1 MKGRFP
7 NLWARVAAIAIVLA
21 GVVWA
26 AVGQLNAP
34 DWVKAIC
41 AAVAAGAGGSG
52 TLLIDRIKN
61 SKDRQTKLRDNL
73 RFWQP
78 PNARLFSTNEID
90 PFKLRITPSQLAQA
104 AAGQGA
110 APPYV
115 PRDQDAE
122 LDRALGSKTFVLVI
136 GESKAGKSRSAF
148 EAARRVHPSCHLV
161 VPERR
166 DSLQIVMA
174 LDPPLDLRNSVVWLD
189 DLEGYLGSD
198 NEGLTVK
205 LLEACEAQQVH
216 VLATMRTTEF
226 EKYAPDQRVARSIR
240 EVLDRAETI
249 RLETILSAK
258 ELDAAQQ
265 QYPRADQH
273 FLPGL
278 RQYGLGAYLLA
289 GPELIRRLENQRG
302 EAGSSI
308 VLAAIDWR
316 RAGLTRSIT
325 EAMLTKLYPCYLRQG
340 REATVETFTNGLK
353 WARDEIYPLVAL
365 LFLDGQGP
373 PPTFKAF
380 DYIVDH
386 VTRLA
391 PPVPRASWDLV
402 LESARPEEGFEIGVS
417 AAALEQSDVAERAFI
432 RAAESGI
439 RDAANNL
446 GVVLEERGETRGAE
460 AWYRKA
466 AELGDVFAAYNL
478 AVILDERGDVPEAQK
493 WYRLAADAGDP
504 DAQNNLA
511 NILDD
516 QGQHAEAEALYR
528 QAAASGLNL
537 AVHNLGEL
545 FEARGDRAE
554 AEKWY
559 RQAALSGEADEA
571 VAVGKVL
578 EEKGDPN
585 AERWFRQAA
594 EKGDRDGAY
603 RLAGILE
610 EGGDIDGA
618 SAWYQKAADA
628 GLLDAMNDLALLLD
642 TKGDVVGEEAW
653 LKKAAAGGQA
663 EAHYNLGVLFED
675 RHEPAEAERWY
686 RQAAELGMDD
696 AKDRLAALT
705 R

>member
-7 NLWARVAAIAIVLA
+7 NLWAAILGVAIVLA

-26 AVGQLNAP
+26 AVDQLHAP
-34 DWVKAIC
+34 DWVKAVS
-41 AAVAAGAGGSG
+41 AAVAAAAGGGG
-52 TLLIDRIKN
+52 TLLLNRFKN
-61 SKDRQTKLRDNL
+61 RNDRQTKLRDNL

-78 PNARLFSTNEID
+78 PNTRLRSISEID
-90 PFKLRITPSQLAQA
+90 PFKLRITPSTLAQE

-115 PRDQDAE
+115 PRDQDVE
-122 LDRALGSKTFVLVI
+122 LDQALRSKTFVLVI

-148 EAARRVHPSCHLV
+148 EAARRVHPKCHLV

-166 DSLQIVMA
+166 DSLQIVTA
-174 LDPPLDLRNSVVWLD
+174 LDPPLDLRNCVVWLD

-198 NEGLTVK
+198 NEGVTAK
-205 LLEACEAQQVH
+205 LLETFEAQQVH

-226 EKYAPDQRVARSIR
+226 EKYGPDQRVARSIR
-240 EVLDRAETI
+240 EVLDRAEII
-249 RLETILSAK
+249 RLGTILSPK
-258 ELDAAQQ
+258 ELEAAHQR
-265 QYPRADQH
+265 YPLANEY
-273 FLPGL
+273 FIPGL
-278 RQYGLGAYLLA
+278 KQYGLGAYLLA
-289 GPELIRRLENQRG
+289 GPELIRRLDNQRG

-308 VLAAIDWR
+308 VLAAVDWR
-316 RAGLTRSIT
+316 RAGLTRSVT
-325 EAMLTKLYPCYLRQG
+325 EAVLMRLYPTYLRQG
-340 REATVETFTNGLK
+340 REATVETFAIGLK

-391 PPVPRASWDLV
+391 PPLPRASWDLV
-402 LESARPEEGFEIGVS
+402 LEVARPEEGFEVGVS
-417 AAALEQSDVAERAFI
+417 ASGLDQSDVAERAFI
-432 RAAESGI
+432 RAAEAGN

-446 GVVLEERGETRGAE
+446 GVVLEERGDTKGAE

-466 AELGDVFAAYNL
+466 AGQGDVFAAYNL
-478 AVILDERGDVPEAQK
+478 AVILDERGEIPEAQK

-516 QGQHAEAEALYR
+516 QGQSAEAEALYR
-528 QAAASGLNL
+528 KAAASGLNL
-537 AVHNLGEL
+537 AFHNLGEL
-545 FEARGDRAE
+545 FEARGDLAE
-554 AEKWY
+554 AENWY

-571 VAVGKVL
+571 FSVGKVL

-594 EKGDRDGAY
+594 EEGDKDGAY

-610 EGGDIDGA
+610 ERGDIEGA
-618 SAWYQKAADA
+618 STWYRTAADA
-628 GLLDAMNDLALLLD
+628 GLPDAMNDLALLLD
-642 TKGDVVGEEAW
+642 TKRETVGAEAW
-653 LKKAAAGGQA
+653 FRKAAAAGQP
-663 EAHYNLGVLFED
+663 EAVYSLGVLFED
-675 RHEPAEAERWY
+675 RHEPVEAERWY
-686 RQAAELGMDD
+686 RQAADLGIDD
-696 AKDRLAALT
+696 ATERLTALT
-705 R
+705 G